1 MLFEDEE
8 DAANFC
14 TYHGLTKT
22 DEGITKGSSFIE
34 PKTAMG
40 RVKSSLIEAKRGPFK
55 LSDIVNLTPHQR
67 DGRSNMSNFVIELI
81 ACRIPERRTHRRACE
96 CAASHCYTTS
106 TS

>member
-14 TYHGLTKT
+14 TYHGLSKT
-22 DEGITKGSSFIE
+22 DEGIPKGSSFIE

-40 RVKSSLIEAKRGPFK
+40 RVKSSLIEAKRGTFK

-67 DGRSNMSNFVIELI
+67 EGRSPRGLYV
-81 ACRIPERRTHRRACE
+81 RY
-96 CAASHCYTTS
+96 AS
-106 TS
+106 